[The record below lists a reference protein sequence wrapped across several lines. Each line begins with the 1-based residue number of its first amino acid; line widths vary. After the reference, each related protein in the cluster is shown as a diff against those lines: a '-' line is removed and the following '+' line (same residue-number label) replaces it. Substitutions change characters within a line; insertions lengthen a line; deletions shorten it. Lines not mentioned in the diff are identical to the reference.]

1 MHHKP
6 FSISDFQLTTRMSK
20 RQKLS
25 LFHFEGLPNEIL
37 LNIFS
42 LLDIKGVLRCG
53 QVSKRFRAISND
65 KLLWLKLNLF
75 QRDVPYGFIEKA
87 VQNGCEYLNLGFS
100 CVHGG
105 SWKKSK
111 IPWKLKYL
119 EISQSCDLPLW
130 ARAVPK
136 GVLENCQVLQK
147 LSVEYLNLDSH
158 EIEQIC
164 QNGEVLRILS
174 LEGCKID
181 FYQRTQLLQKLF
193 TKCHQ
198 LTELNISKGIQSAES
213 EMLYTNILLDPHV
226 CALVDNL
233 TPNILKLE
241 LDSQECVQ
249 DRHVNTLV
257 RRCNKITDLDLRHTS
272 ITNDSVGS
280 IIKHLNSLEKLDVGG
295 TNIDVSTLAQL
306 RSISTLKTL
315 HCLSRDKE
323 DSEKIKNL
331 KLQLP
336 QVSINEEYLHIAC
349 STKEVNGHI
358 DPDWFWEIRAKKQD
372 LFLEAHQ

>member
-1 MHHKP
+1 MFKLS
-6 FSISDFQLTTRMSK
+6 FFQL
-20 RQKLS
+20 
-25 LFHFEGLPNEIL
+25 EDLPDEVL
-37 LNIFS
+37 LIIFS
-42 LLDIKGVLRCG
+42 WLDIKGVLQCG
-53 QVSKRFRAISND
+53 QVSRKLRAISND

-105 SWKKSK
+105 RGKKSK
-111 IPWKLKYL
+111 VPWKLKYL

-136 GVLENCQVLQK
+136 GVLENCQALQK
-147 LSVEYLNLDSH
+147 LSVEYLTLNSD

-164 QNGEVLRILS
+164 QNGEVLRILN

-181 FYQRTQLLQKLF
+181 FHHRTELLQKLF
-193 TKCHQ
+193 TKCRQ
-198 LTELNISKGIQSAES
+198 LTELNISKGMQSAES
-213 EMLYTNILLDPHV
+213 EMFGFGHILLDPHV

-233 TPNILKLE
+233 TPNILKLG

-280 IIKHLNSLEKLDVGG
+280 IVKHLNSLEKLDVGG
-295 TNIDVSTLAQL
+295 TNIDVSTLTQL

>member
-1 MHHKP
+1 
-6 FSISDFQLTTRMSK
+6 MSK

-25 LFHFEGLPNEIL
+25 SFHFECLLDEIL
-37 LNIFS
+37 LKILSFM
-42 LLDIKGVLRCG
+42 DIKGVLRCG
-53 QVSKRFRAISND
+53 KVSNRLRAISHD
-65 KLLWLKLNLF
+65 KMLWTKLKLLGR
-75 QRDVPYGFIEKA
+75 QVHYRFIEKA

-100 CVHGG
+100 CVHGAR
-105 SWKKSK
+105 KKSK
-111 IPWKLKYL
+111 VPWKLKYL
-119 EISQSCDLPLW
+119 ELSQSFDLPLW

-147 LSVEYLNLDSH
+147 LSVEYLTLNSDG
-158 EIEQIC
+158 IEQIC
-164 QNGEVLRILS
+164 QSGEVLRILS

-181 FYQRTQLLQKLF
+181 FHYRTTLLQKLL
-193 TKCHQ
+193 TKCDQ
-198 LTELNISKGIQSAES
+198 LTELNISKGMESTES
-213 EMLYTNILLDPHV
+213 EMFGFGHILLDTDV

-233 TPNILKLE
+233 TPNILKLQ

-257 RRCNKITDLDLRHTS
+257 RRCNNITDLDLRHTS

-280 IIKHLNSLEKLDVGG
+280 IVKNLNSLEKLDVVG

-315 HCLSRDKE
+315 HCLSREKE

-336 QVSINEEYLHIAC
+336 QVRINEEYLHIAC
-349 STKEVNGHI
+349 STKEVNGDI

>member
-1 MHHKP
+1 
-6 FSISDFQLTTRMSK
+6 MSK
-20 RQKLS
+20 RQKLP
-25 LFHFEGLPNEIL
+25 LFHFEGLPDEIL

-53 QVSKRFRAISND
+53 QVSKRLRAISND

-75 QRDVPYGFIEKA
+75 QRDIPYGFIDKA

-100 CVHGG
+100 CVQGG
-105 SWKKSK
+105 KKSK
-111 IPWKLKYL
+111 VPWKLKYL
-119 EISQSCDLPLW
+119 EISQSFDLPLW
-130 ARAVPK
+130 ARAVPE

-147 LSVEYLNLDSH
+147 LSVEYLTLNSD

-174 LEGCKID
+174 LEGCIID
-181 FYQRTQLLQKLF
+181 FYHRTELLQKLF
-193 TKCHQ
+193 TKCRQ
-198 LTELNISKGIQSAES
+198 LTELNISKGMQCAES
-213 EMLYTNILLDPHV
+213 EMFGFGYILLDPHV

-233 TPNILKLE
+233 TPNILKLQ

-257 RRCNKITDLDLRHTS
+257 RRCNKITDLNLRHTS

-280 IIKHLNSLEKLDVGG
+280 IVKHLNFLEKLDVAG
-295 TNIDVSTLAQL
+295 TNIDFSTLAQL

-315 HCLSRDKE
+315 HCLSREKE

-349 STKEVNGHI
+349 SIKEVNGYI

>member
-1 MHHKP
+1 MCKLS
-6 FSISDFQLTTRMSK
+6 FFQL
-20 RQKLS
+20 
-25 LFHFEGLPNEIL
+25 EDLPDEVL

-42 LLDIKGVLRCG
+42 WLDIKGVLQCG
-53 QVSKRFRAISND
+53 QVSRRLRAISND

-100 CVHGG
+100 CVHGAR
-105 SWKKSK
+105 KKSK
-111 IPWKLKYL
+111 VPWKLKYL
-119 EISQSCDLPLW
+119 EISQSWDLPLW

-147 LSVEYLNLDSH
+147 LSVEYLTLNSDG
-158 EIEQIC
+158 IEQIC
-164 QNGEVLRILS
+164 QSGEVLRILS

-181 FYQRTQLLQKLF
+181 FHYRTTLLQKLL
-193 TKCHQ
+193 TKCDQ
-198 LTELNISKGIQSAES
+198 LTELNISKGMESAES
-213 EMLYTNILLDPHV
+213 EMFGFGHILLDTDV

-233 TPNILKLE
+233 TPNILKLQ

-249 DRHVNTLV
+249 DRHVNILV
-257 RRCNKITDLDLRHTS
+257 SRCNKITDLSLRHTS

-280 IIKHLNSLEKLDVGG
+280 IVEHLKSLKKLDVGG
-295 TNIDVSTLAQL
+295 TNIDVSTLTQL

-315 HCLSRDKE
+315 NCLSGNRLSRDKE
-323 DSEKIKNL
+323 DIKKIKNL
-331 KLQLP
+331 KLPLP
-336 QVSINEEYLHIAC
+336 QVSINEEYFHIAC

-358 DPDWFWEIRAKKQD
+358 DPGWFWEIRAKKQD